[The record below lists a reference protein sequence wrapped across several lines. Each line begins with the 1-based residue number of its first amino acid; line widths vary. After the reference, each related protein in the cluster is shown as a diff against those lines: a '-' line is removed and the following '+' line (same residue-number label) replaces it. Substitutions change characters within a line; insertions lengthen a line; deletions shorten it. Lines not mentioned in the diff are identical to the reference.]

1 MCFLTKEGQKTIKNI
16 INWWFQS
23 KTVSIWYALV
33 LLMVIL
39 FPLKFNV
46 LLFLPILEGKINFQS
61 SIISC
66 SSINYEAAALA
77 GLFSSYPKIR
87 LNLNKNFDTE
97 SFLLYS
103 KILKLMRGKQHNID
117 VVPMMIS
124 IKKTFLKILR
134 FWCSNLE
141 EEYVCNFNTAFVWL
155 TCFSF
160 IVKYYNGD
168 GTHFIIWSVT
178 DFLLD
183 KI

>member
-87 LNLNKNFDTE
+87 LNLNKILTQKVSFFIRRYWNWWEANNTILMLSQWWFPSKKHFWKFWGFD
-97 SFLLYS
+97 
-103 KILKLMRGKQHNID
+103 
-117 VVPMMIS
+117 VPI
-124 IKKTFLKILR
+124 
-134 FWCSNLE
+134 
-141 EEYVCNFNTAFVWL
+141 
-155 TCFSF
+155 
-160 IVKYYNGD
+160 
-168 GTHFIIWSVT
+168 
-178 DFLLD
+178 
-183 KI
+183 